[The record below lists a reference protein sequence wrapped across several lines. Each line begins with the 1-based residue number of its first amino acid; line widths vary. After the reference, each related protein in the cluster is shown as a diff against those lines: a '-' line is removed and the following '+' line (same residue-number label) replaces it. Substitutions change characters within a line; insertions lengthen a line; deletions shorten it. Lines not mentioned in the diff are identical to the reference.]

1 MSGLDDTSTPAYG
14 SRVEYAATR
23 KVRERNTIT
32 YRILHWPVWAW
43 VYFLLPGPLIAG
55 LFHRGLDAW
64 VVTWLA
70 CVLAGTGAAA
80 FLGKLPG
87 TETRPY
93 VMFFTEDKPNPV
105 YRRFCYTMAWGV
117 IAAYPA
123 VNITGLL
130 VAILSGR
137 WMMHQ
142 LYAVLFVP
150 VMCAMWLLGALGKLP
165 RTKPSVQ
172 YRGIRAPRVLRC
184 GVDGNAGA
192 DRAVGPLEGAAPG
205 RRRGR
210 GDADSVRRPHGL
222 HRVAGLPRLSS
233 AHASDRA
240 WRADHDRLALHLHGQ
255 RGGHRRVVPDI
266 HRLRREGERGAR
278 GLHDAHDTH
287 QQLFLHT
294 EEGREVRRIDVREH
308 FDVE

>member
-1 MSGLDDTSTPAYG
+1 MAGRDSASTPAYG
-14 SRVEYAATR
+14 TRVEYAARR

-55 LFHRGLDAW
+55 LFHRGLDAS

-142 LYAVLFVP
+142 LYAALFVP
-150 VMCAMWLLGALGKLP
+150 VMGAMWLLGALGQLP

-172 YRGIRAPRVLRC
+172 YEGYERRVFYGAVWTVTLAQTVLWGLSKALPR
-184 GVDGNAGA
+184 
-192 DRAVGPLEGAAPG
+192 GAAADAAMLTVFAALMACIG
-205 RRRGR
+205 WLAYRGY
-210 GDADSVRRPHGL
+210 
-222 HRVAGLPRLSS
+222 LPRT
-233 AHASDRA
+233 RPI
-240 WRADHDRLALHLHGQ
+240 
-255 RGGHRRVVPDI
+255 VP
-266 HRLRREGERGAR
+266 GEPI
-278 GLHDAHDTH
+278 T
-287 QQLFLHT
+287 
-294 EEGREVRRIDVREH
+294 ID
-308 FDVE
+308 